1 MCMHICTYVCAHA
14 CGAFS
19 LKSKRLAG
27 GEGWVSLN
35 YIKATD
41 MHNASSKKICELSDC
56 LFSSAGS
63 YLARIRSSDLKA
75 SETKQHSMP
84 CMQCH

>member
-1 MCMHICTYVCAHA
+1 MHAYVHVRVCTCM